1 MTRPTDP
8 PDDPVEAARRRLAD
22 KAAARA
28 EFATRRTRGLVHR
41 QRRKAGRPTPPT
53 DKE

>member
-1 MTRPTDP
+1 MSRPTDP
-8 PDDPVEAARRRLAD
+8 PDPVEAARRRLAD

-28 EFATRRTRGLVHR
+28 EFATRRVYGLARR
-41 QRRKAGRPTPPT
+41 QRRKADRRTPPD